1 MLHPT
6 CLGLLFPH
14 LNLFFS
20 TANDPLSLPL
30 YHDVSLHFYAL
41 TAALRVF
48 VAFNITEHSLM
59 GFSLHCVLSTTVL
72 DIVKKLADRREVTP
86 AV

>member
-1 MLHPT
+1 MLYST
-6 CLGLLFPH
+6 CLDHLFPH

-30 YHDVSLHFYAL
+30 YLDVSLHFRAL

-48 VAFNITEHSLM
+48 LAFNITEHSLM
-59 GFSLHCVLSTTVL
+59 GLSLHWVLLTTVL
-72 DIVKKLADRREVTP
+72 DIVKKLADRRDIVP

>member
-1 MLHPT
+1 MLYST

-30 YHDVSLHFYAL
+30 YLDVSLHF
-41 TAALRVF
+41 
-48 VAFNITEHSLM
+48 
-59 GFSLHCVLSTTVL
+59 
-72 DIVKKLADRREVTP
+72 
-86 AV
+86 